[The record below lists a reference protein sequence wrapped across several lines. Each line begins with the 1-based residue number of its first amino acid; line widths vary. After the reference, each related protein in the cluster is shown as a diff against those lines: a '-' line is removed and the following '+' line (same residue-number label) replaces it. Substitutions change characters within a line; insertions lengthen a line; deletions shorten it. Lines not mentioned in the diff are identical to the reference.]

1 MDTFHLSSPPTPG
14 GGSVSAA
21 DNNEMEEKALDA
33 PPAGWISPIS
43 FDTAIVKPDPKIGAY
58 FMTEYRTAELYERD
72 LAFAQYS
79 VR

>member
-21 DNNEMEEKALDA
+21 DNNEMEAKALDA

-43 FDTAIVKPDPKIGAY
+43 FDPAVVKPDPKIGAY
-58 FMTEYRTAELYERD
+58 FMTEYGTAELYERN
-72 LAFAQYS
+72 LAFAQYND
-79 VR
+79 